1 MSKKAQDEKEQTME
15 SNENSE
21 FKHKEAFC
29 LMWYA
34 CVGRRRFEEGCGHK
48 ERAWNSRD
56 GVTPFTLLCPSCD
69 GLLEHSDWE
78 KDERTPDHKPRG
90 GQLIFRDGTP
100 DEAMVIMRLRLQD
113 PPVSMSEDD
122 QRDLILCAR
131 DTCTGEIPD
140 GDIRFINEFQPGWPQ
155 LGRVPY

>member
-1 MSKKAQDEKEQTME
+1 ME
-15 SNENSE
+15 SNGKTE

-34 CVGRRRFEEGCGHK
+34 CVGRIGFEEGCGHK

-78 KDERTPDHKPRG
+78 KDERTTDHKPRG

-100 DEAMVIMRLRLQD
+100 AEAMEIMRLRLQD
-113 PPVSMSEDD
+113 SSVSRRSAAQMSEDD
-122 QRDLILCAR
+122 QRDLIGRVAR
-131 DTCTGEIPD
+131 TCQGSISA
-140 GDIRFINEFQPGWPQ
+140 GDIRCMTEFLPGWPQ
-155 LGRVPY
+155 LERAPY

>member
-15 SNENSE
+15 SNGKTE

-34 CVGRRRFEEGCGHK
+34 CVGRRGFETGCGHK

-69 GLLEHSDWE
+69 GLLEHSVWE

-100 DEAMVIMRLRLQD
+100 AEAREIMLDRLRGLHD
-113 PPVSMSEDD
+113 PPSEAE
-122 QRDLILCAR
+122 REDLISRTIA
-131 DTCTGEIPD
+131 TCQGSISA
-140 GDIRFINEFQPGWPQ
+140 GDIRCMTEFQPGWPQ
-155 LGRVPY
+155 LEREPY

>member
-1 MSKKAQDEKEQTME
+1 ME
-15 SNENSE
+15 SNGKTE

-34 CVGRRRFEEGCGHK
+34 CVGRIGFEEGCGHK

-69 GLLEHSDWE
+69 GLLEHSAWE
-78 KDERTPDHKPRG
+78 EDERSPDHKPRG

-100 DEAMVIMRLRLQD
+100 DEALEIMRLRFQGGPATLIPS
-113 PPVSMSEDD
+113 PPPEKEQERLLLS
-122 QRDLILCAR
+122 AY
-131 DTCTGEIPD
+131 DTCSGRIAE
-140 GDIRFINEFQPGWPQ
+140 GDIRFMNEFQPGWPQ
-155 LGRVPY
+155 LERAPY